1 MIQKIM
7 TATLKTVINEK
18 GKNDGILVRLS
29 LKGVSRQTKRDMR
42 EDIYGIAIDTDDG
55 NILTF
60 WHWRDEDGQFTDCV
74 YFVDLDSNVQ
84 DAIFNKVMA
93 DHGVELFAN
102 RK

>member
-18 GKNDGILVRLS
+18 GNNDDILVRLS
-29 LKGVSRQTKRDMR
+29 LNGVTRQTKRDTR

-55 NILTF
+55 NIITF
-60 WHWRDEDGQFTDCV
+60 WHWRDENGQFTDCV

>member
-42 EDIYGIAIDTDDG
+42 EDIYGIAIDPDNG
-55 NILTF
+55 HILTF
-60 WHWRDEDGQFTDCV
+60 WHWRDEEGQYTDCV
-74 YFVDLDSNVQ
+74 YFDILDSNVQ